1 LAQEFASRVPN
12 SGSGGSSGSNT
23 TANNNN
29 NVLNRRS
36 RLETNADILRAIAEG
51 AEKPTHIMYKANLS
65 WSVMQGYIKALEEQS
80 LIVSRETDGRR
91 HYELTEKGLRVLN
104 AFLAVRRELDLQNL
118 PPNQN
123 DAVDRSQMM

>member
-1 LAQEFASRVPN
+1 MAQEFAARGQN
-12 SGSGGSSGSNT
+12 
-23 TANNNN
+23 ALNN

-65 WSVMQGYIKALEEQS
+65 WSVMQGYIKALEEQN

-118 PPNQN
+118 PNQS
-123 DAVDRSQMM
+123 DAIDRSQII